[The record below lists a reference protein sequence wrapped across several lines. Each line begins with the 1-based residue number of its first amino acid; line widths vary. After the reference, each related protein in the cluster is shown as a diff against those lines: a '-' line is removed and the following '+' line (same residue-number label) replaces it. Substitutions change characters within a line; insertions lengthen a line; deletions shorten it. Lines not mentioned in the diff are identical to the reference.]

1 VVPRWIVHGQ
11 GPFHVLGRIHSEG
24 YLTVSPARNS
34 AHRINAVLAAASYNF
49 GLLLRWLAE
58 LLRAIIRA
66 FAETVPA
73 QKIA

>member
-1 VVPRWIVHGQ
+1 VAGQ
-11 GPFHVLGRIHSEG
+11 AG
-24 YLTVSPARNS
+24 
-34 AHRINAVLAAASYNF
+34 YNF